1 MIDNKPFAM
10 FFNASPRKGWNTHKM
25 LEAAKAGAEEAG
37 AVTEL
42 VNLYDIK
49 FPGCKSCFACKL
61 KNTQTLAAVFGASE
75 TLYACNTY
83 QFADY
88 SRYCMT
94 LFTEEEKRA
103 YRDAHVN
110 EDLANARTLGKRL
123 VEKALANA
131 PQSK

>member
-1 MIDNKPFAM
+1 
-10 FFNASPRKGWNTHKM
+10 
-25 LEAAKAGAEEAG
+25 
-37 AVTEL
+37 
-42 VNLYDIK
+42 
-49 FPGCKSCFACKL
+49 
-61 KNTQTLAAVFGASE
+61 
-75 TLYACNTY
+75 
-83 QFADY
+83 
-88 SRYCMT
+88 MT